1 MENLEKKETILKK
14 AVVVLSGGMDSVTTL
29 YKAMADKY
37 EVYAISFDYG
47 QKHKK
52 ELVCANKICE
62 INNIKHQI
70 VDLTNITSLIS
81 NSALTSEDIEV
92 PEGHYAQENMKIT
105 VVPNRNMIMSS
116 IAIGYAVN
124 IGAEVIYL
132 GVHSGD
138 HFIYPDCRPQ
148 FVDALNLAAYLG
160 NEGFCTKNFRIVTPF
175 MYKTKA
181 DIAFEGHQMNVPYEL
196 TWSCYKGGEKHCGKC
211 GTCVE
216 RKEAFKLA
224 GVEDPT
230 DYE

>member
-14 AVVVLSGGMDSVTTL
+14 AVVILSGGMDSVTTL
-29 YKAMADKY
+29 YKAIADKY

-52 ELVCANKICE
+52 ELTFAKKVCE
-62 INNIKHQI
+62 INNIKHEI

-81 NSALTSEDIEV
+81 NSALTSKDIEV
-92 PEGHYAQENMKIT
+92 PEGHYAQENMKAT

-124 IGAEVIYL
+124 IGAEAIYL

-148 FVDALNLAAYLG
+148 FVQALNLCAYLG
-160 NEGFCTKNFRIVTPF
+160 NEGFCEKSFRIVTPF

-181 DIAFEGHQMNVPYEL
+181 NIALEGHYMNVPYDF

-216 RKEAFKLA
+216 RKEAFQLA
-224 GVEDPT
+224 GIEDPT